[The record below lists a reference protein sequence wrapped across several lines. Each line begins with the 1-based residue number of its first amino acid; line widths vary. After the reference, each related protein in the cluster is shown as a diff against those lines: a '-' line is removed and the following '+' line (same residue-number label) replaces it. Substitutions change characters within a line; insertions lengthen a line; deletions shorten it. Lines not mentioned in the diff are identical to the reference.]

1 MLRAVSLSKHV
12 DLDPLFEDLD
22 LTLSPGDRVGLV
34 GPGGVGK
41 STLMRVLAGLEP
53 PTAGA
58 VVRSPGLT
66 VGWQAQEAPDPALT
80 VEQMVR
86 SRCPCPGVRPRDRTA
101 PRGHPRRRGTRAPR
115 RVRRRPGGVRGA
127 RWVGRPDP
135 DGAGSLRLGVD
146 GAVGIHGRR
155 TMGSLSG
162 GEQARVMLA
171 RLLVTDP
178 DVLLLDEPTNHLD
191 RDGRRWLSQHLA
203 GFAGAV
209 REISHDRR
217 FLDRTVTRVVEL
229 DGIEPRLQDYPGCGY
244 TAYRREREHRRQR
257 LLLDF
262 EAQEKHR
269 RQLTA
274 DIERTKEQ
282 ARGVELAN
290 PRNPGARRVA
300 RKVAGKALSRERRL
314 EREMRSAA
322 WVADPQTRPTLSLT
336 IPEPPEAPPGAPS
349 GDAEVLVD
357 LPALDVVVGGRTLL
371 RTSPLRLGRADR
383 VLLEGPNGA
392 GKTSLLRQLA
402 PMLPGAAV
410 LPQTHEQLP
419 TVDAGPGL
427 LPVPGPDVRRRR
439 RAGARGVPVRPGRP
453 RAPLGQLSAG
463 QARLCSSR
471 PCSTGPAGCSS
482 WTSRPTPRLRLPR
495 RPGAGAG
502 GVGRRPARG
511 HPRRGAGASA
521 FSADA
526 ALAGGR
532 RAARVRGMSAE
543 AVTVTEVRV
552 LEGPNLYFARPA
564 IKVSLEL
571 PGYLAADEQTP
582 ARPRRAASG
591 CAASTPGAPG
601 TEQRQRFVMR
611 LVERAVRLLAT
622 ASGTTRL
629 GVRVRPGSAPASVVM
644 AFVWRRRARARA
656 LGESVGRSSP
666 AWLDGGRRHRA
677 EGPGH
682 RADRTRR
689 APGRS

>member
-12 DLDPLFEDLD
+12 DLDPLFEGLD

-53 PTAGA
+53 PAAGA

-66 VGWQAQEAPDPALT
+66 VGWQAQEAPDPAMT

-86 SRCPCPGVRPRDRTA
+86 SGA
-101 PRGHPRRRGTRAPR
+101 PALVAAHAT
-115 RVRRRPGGVRGA
+115 VRRLEA
-127 RWVGRPDP
+127 TL
-135 DGAGSLRLGVD
+135 DGATPGHLAGYAAALDEFEARGGWAGLTRMEQVRSRLGVD
-146 GAVGIHGRR
+146 GGDGIDGGR

-209 REISHDRR
+209 LVISHDRR

-244 TAYRREREHRRQR
+244 TAYRREREQRRQR

-300 RKVAGKALSRERRL
+300 RKVARKALSRERRL

-322 WVADPQTRPTLSLT
+322 WVADPQTRPTLTLT
-336 IPEPPEAPPGAPS
+336 IPEPPGAQPGD
-349 GDAEVLVD
+349 GELLVD

-371 RTSPLRLGRADR
+371 RTAPLRLGPADR
-383 VLLEGPNGA
+383 VLLEGRNGA

-419 TVDAGPGL
+419 LSMPALDFFRSRAPMYVDDAEQVLEGFL
-427 LPVPGPDVRRRR
+427 FD
-439 RAGARGVPVRPGRP
+439 RADRGR
-453 RAPLGQLSAG
+453 PLGQLSAG
-463 QARLCSSR
+463 QVRLLLLATLLNRPSR
-471 PCSTGPAGCSS
+471 MLVLDE
-482 WTSRPTPRLRLPR
+482 PTNHLDFDSLD
-495 RPGAGAG
+495 
-502 GVGRRPARG
+502 VLEW
-511 HPRRGAGASA
+511 
-521 FSADA
+521 
-526 ALAGGR
+526 ALAGWGGALLVVTHDEELAQRIGLTQRWRVADGR
-532 RAARVRGMSAE
+532 LESAA
-543 AVTVTEVRV
+543 
-552 LEGPNLYFARPA
+552 
-564 IKVSLEL
+564 
-571 PGYLAADEQTP
+571 
-582 ARPRRAASG
+582 
-591 CAASTPGAPG
+591 
-601 TEQRQRFVMR
+601 
-611 LVERAVRLLAT
+611 
-622 ASGTTRL
+622 
-629 GVRVRPGSAPASVVM
+629 
-644 AFVWRRRARARA
+644 
-656 LGESVGRSSP
+656 
-666 AWLDGGRRHRA
+666 
-677 EGPGH
+677 
-682 RADRTRR
+682 
-689 APGRS
+689 

>member
-12 DLDPLFEDLD
+12 DLDPLFEGLD

-86 SRCPCPGVRPRDRTA
+86 SGA
-101 PRGHPRRRGTRAPR
+101 PALVVAHAT
-115 RVRRRPGGVRGA
+115 VRRLEA
-127 RWVGRPDP
+127 TP
-135 DGAGSLRLGVD
+135 DGATPGHLAGYAAALDAFEARGGWAGLTRMEQVRSRLGVD
-146 GAVGIHGRR
+146 GADGIDGRR

-209 REISHDRR
+209 LVISHDRR

-257 LLLDF
+257 LLLDL

-274 DIERTKEQ
+274 DIERTKDQ

-300 RKVAGKALSRERRL
+300 RKVARKALSRERRL

-336 IPEPPEAPPGAPS
+336 IPEPPGAPPGD
-349 GDAEVLVD
+349 GEVLVD

-371 RTSPLRLGRADR
+371 RTSPLRLGPADR
-383 VLLEGPNGA
+383 VLLEGRNGA

-419 TVDAGPGL
+419 LSMPALDFFRSRAPMYVDDAEQVLEGFL
-427 LPVPGPDVRRRR
+427 FD
-439 RAGARGVPVRPGRP
+439 RADRGR
-453 RAPLGQLSAG
+453 PLGQLSAG
-463 QARLCSSR
+463 QVRLLLLATLLNRPSR
-471 PCSTGPAGCSS
+471 MLVLDEP
-482 WTSRPTPRLRLPR
+482 TSHLDFDSLDVLER
-495 RPGAGAG
+495 
-502 GVGRRPARG
+502 
-511 HPRRGAGASA
+511 
-521 FSADA
+521 
-526 ALAGGR
+526 ALAGWGGALLVVTHDEELAQRIGLTQRWRVADGR
-532 RAARVRGMSAE
+532 LESAA
-543 AVTVTEVRV
+543 
-552 LEGPNLYFARPA
+552 
-564 IKVSLEL
+564 
-571 PGYLAADEQTP
+571 
-582 ARPRRAASG
+582 
-591 CAASTPGAPG
+591 
-601 TEQRQRFVMR
+601 
-611 LVERAVRLLAT
+611 
-622 ASGTTRL
+622 
-629 GVRVRPGSAPASVVM
+629 
-644 AFVWRRRARARA
+644 
-656 LGESVGRSSP
+656 
-666 AWLDGGRRHRA
+666 
-677 EGPGH
+677 
-682 RADRTRR
+682 
-689 APGRS
+689 